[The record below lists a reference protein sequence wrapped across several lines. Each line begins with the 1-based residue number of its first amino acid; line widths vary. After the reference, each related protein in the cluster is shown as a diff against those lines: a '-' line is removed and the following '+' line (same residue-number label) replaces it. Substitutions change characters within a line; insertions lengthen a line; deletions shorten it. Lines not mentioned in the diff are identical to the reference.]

1 MPALRMSASSRA
13 EPRMIQM
20 DSKRLIRCLLDH
32 GYKDYLHRVFGWF
45 DCIPY
50 RQREIFRVE
59 NYYVLQYTQV
69 AGAQWPNQ
77 VIQVTQPLMSC
88 TKNIFSMAHV
98 MGWSSK
104 YLSNDDDVIV
114 HEAQLIHNL
123 RMHA

>member
-1 MPALRMSASSRA
+1 
-13 EPRMIQM
+13 M